1 MLRKG
6 AFSVKVYYKRWGY
19 DANIKGGLTSGI
31 SDIKI
36 VQKSGNSFTDFLHYT
51 GNFKRCISV

>member
-1 MLRKG
+1 MKN
-6 AFSVKVYYKRWGY
+6 SHKK
-19 DANIKGGLTSGI
+19 SGI

-51 GNFKRCISV
+51 GNFKRCISANGEI